1 MWLVSG
7 WEGGSSRLGTIH
19 MWLDSIGMGGGFFRS
34 RDNSH
39 VVR

>member
-1 MWLVSG
+1 
-7 WEGGSSRLGTIH
+7 
-19 MWLDSIGMGGGFFRS
+19 MWLDSIGMGGGFFRSGDNIHVVSIGMGGGFFRS